1 MLRCVALI
9 LLAVAHIGNADTNN
23 LPDVEI
29 LCSTPEYEVVMTQ
42 GAVVVSTTV
51 FDLSLTTAKIRAR
64 HRLLKYFRGANDQG
78 LEIPVLPVSG
88 IQTYVPTDL
97 FREVTLFIPLPPDL
111 WDNIPK
117 PLDSKVKI
125 DKMPRSISYRRSVK
139 TRAAL
144 GFSVEREAKKLFQI
158 LKKNG
163 EPYWDDE
170 DYYYIGQTKS
180 ILCSTP
186 EYEVVMTQGAVVVS
200 TTVFDL
206 SLTTAKI
213 RARHRLLK
221 YFRGAN
227 DQGLEI
233 PVLPVSVIQTYVPT
247 DLFREVTLSIP
258 LPPDLWDN
266 IPKPLD
272 SKSFSPENWEKLDT
286 KLPNVDSYVDLTRAE
301 PGENFCNAPRCPW
314 PEYKVIQKYDSP
326 MEKRE
331 YPGLPLVF
339 AAAPTCHLDAAYGM
353 AQRAIY
359 DKLNASGL
367 VKGKPFRLFDSAM
380 GRIYQKQPGEDEC
393 NKVFVQSILVPEDV
407 LASEKLPDFLG
418 QEPFDDDIMM
428 DLKVYRRNYPGPITG
443 YVRHFGGFADEEEI
457 YRQGKALRED
467 LDSRGLCYLSDTLY
481 TVEYNRGSRMFDR
494 HNEVMF
500 LAYEAEQCKP
510 EKILHLEPPS
520 HSDEMKR
527 RDLLFPSLD
536 DLCRDN
542 ECAERQPVRR
552 FENFIEEKVE
562 IPGSSVCA
570 KQKFCNSVREATK
583 QAVSKLLSYFNG
595 YNKQQQRMDMP
606 RPLFHYINLT
616 SIGKPGCNKEM
627 MTCSFV
633 PKRFAADPPAPVGKD
648 VIMYGAT
655 ELNGYVMPFG
665 DLNDDQIISTMIGF
679 NKTLAGLEKFG
690 IEYDKLTFGIM
701 EYFAEDEGFEHNA
714 LFVPKLQKG
723 IVVAEELYACVEIE
737 TCNNLYS
744 RKAMVALHD
753 YFGGNNDG
761 NVNLGRPSHLFYHV
775 TQKTIEGCSYGLSG
789 CSAIPEELYEK
800 TPKPT
805 NERVTIFNATRLPGL
820 GYATTLPGMPDGE
833 KFGNAFQKLT
843 TTLDKKD
850 LLVSGYA
857 GFFFRET
864 YPFDTSDEPWY
875 IAYWKKRAESGS
887 EASDEEDT
895 EMPTEGQ
902 TEEKTEDEKGQ
913 EMPTAVSECIRQGDS
928 ERLGKTEDSG
938 PAESAEYPEREHGEG
953 RLHVRQQGHERGQDA
968 ACTGRHVSH
977 ANTHRPEAI

>member
-23 LPDVEI
+23 LRDVE
-29 LCSTPEYEVVMTQ
+29 
-42 GAVVVSTTV
+42 
-51 FDLSLTTAKIRAR
+51 
-64 HRLLKYFRGANDQG
+64 
-78 LEIPVLPVSG
+78 
-88 IQTYVPTDL
+88 
-97 FREVTLFIPLPPDL
+97 
-111 WDNIPK
+111 
-117 PLDSKVKI
+117 
-125 DKMPRSISYRRSVK
+125 
-139 TRAAL
+139 
-144 GFSVEREAKKLFQI
+144 
-158 LKKNG
+158 
-163 EPYWDDE
+163 
-170 DYYYIGQTKS
+170 

-272 SKSFSPENWEKLDT
+272 SKVKIDKMPRSITYRRSVKTRAALGFSVEREAKKLFQILKKNGEPYWDDEDYYYIGQRKSPVDGRTMTKVAIFAMTDRIFDLYTKVEGIERSVKLRVPSCLQSFSPENWEKLDT

-467 LDSRGLCYLSDTLY
+467 LDSRGLCYLYNTLY

-723 IVVAEELYACVEIE
+723 IVVAEEGNLVGPTDTGKGNQIHTFVQDMGDNIHEIQMIPKLYACVEIE

-913 EMPTAVSECIRQGDS
+913 EMPTAVSEASNTAMPDQAD
-928 ERLGKTEDSG
+928 
-938 PAESAEYPEREHGEG
+938 
-953 RLHVRQQGHERGQDA
+953 DA
-968 ACTGRHVSH
+968 AVPAT
-977 ANTHRPEAI
+977 EAAAMGSPAATEER